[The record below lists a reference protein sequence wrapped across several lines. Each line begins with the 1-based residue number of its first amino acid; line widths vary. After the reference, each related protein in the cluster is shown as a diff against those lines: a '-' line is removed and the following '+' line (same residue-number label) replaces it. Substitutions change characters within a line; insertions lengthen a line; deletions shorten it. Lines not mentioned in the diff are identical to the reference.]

1 MISPLAPSSPLQDAM
16 QSLLNKLVAEGRERG
31 AQVAVYYQ
39 GKLVVDV
46 WAGVA
51 DPVAGRQVTGETLF
65 PVFSVSKGM
74 AATVI
79 HRLVDQGLLAYDRPI
94 AEIWPEFGVK
104 GKEKITLRQA
114 MNHTSGIFQMPEE
127 AELETTCD
135 WEKMC
140 QLVAQLEPV
149 YPPGTKA
156 QYHAIT
162 FGWIIGEPVRR
173 VTGLSFSEL
182 LRREVTD
189 PLGLSDSLY
198 IGIPRD
204 RHPAVAVLEHQV
216 DPPVAKP
223 GPQSV
228 TAKLGTLHEMM
239 NRRALQEACIP
250 ATSGVMSA
258 RAVARHYAA
267 LLPGGVDGIELLSP
281 ARVREITTVRE
292 SEPAD
297 INHVLGYGLHG
308 ERAPVGQ
315 PAIAFG
321 HGGHG
326 GSIGFAET
334 VHHYAV
340 GYTRNRFDDGE
351 CPKVILEEIGKALS

>member
-1 MISPLAPSSPLQDAM
+1 MTSPLVTSSPLQNTM
-16 QSLLNKLVAEGRERG
+16 QSLLNQLVADGRERG
-31 AQVAVYYQ
+31 AQVAVYHR
-39 GKLVVDV
+39 GKLVADV

-51 DPVAGRQVTGETLF
+51 DPATGREVNGETLF

-79 HRLVDQGLLAYDRPI
+79 HRLVDRGLLSYDRPI
-94 AEIWPEFGVK
+94 AEIWPEFGVN

-114 MNHTSGIFQMPEE
+114 LNHTSGIFQMPEE

-140 QLVAQLEPV
+140 QLVAQLMPV
-149 YPPGTKA
+149 FPPGTKA

-162 FGWIIGEPVRR
+162 FGWIIGEPACR
-173 VTGLSFSEL
+173 VTGLSFPEL
-182 LRREVTD
+182 LQREVTD
-189 PLGLSDSLY
+189 PLGLGDSLY

-204 RHPAVAVLEHQV
+204 RHPDVAVLEHQI

-239 NRRALQEACIP
+239 NRRELQEACIP

-267 LLPGGVDGIELLSP
+267 LLPGGVDGIALLSP

-292 SEPAD
+292 SEPAE

-308 ERAPVGQ
+308 ERAAVGR
-315 PAIAFG
+315 PALAFG

-326 GSIGFAET
+326 GSVGFTDMAN
-334 VHHYAV
+334 HYAV

-351 CPKVILEEIGKALS
+351 CPGLILEEIKKALS